1 MRRVFP
7 GGQLPTGA
15 AYARQIALGAA
26 QGQRQPPTYRRGQG
40 GGQLPISSDAE
51 HDPSYEK
58 IPAWYTVSINLGG
71 VAGNTGNGAV
81 QLRPE
86 PFILKRITW
95 ATTGDC
101 HPYVNQF
108 PGFSLQGRSVQM
120 EWSDEYTKFFGDQ
133 PSLISA
139 VFGDSQG
146 FLDVPR
152 GALFQ
157 GSQNLTVKLTRLI
170 WPSSLTAAETR
181 FDFTFTGLG
190 LLPKDV
196 AQSGSAG

>member
-1 MRRVFP
+1 MRPMFP
-7 GGQLPTGA
+7 GGQMPVGMV
-15 AYARQIALGAA
+15 YNRQIALG
-26 QGQRQPPTYRRGQG
+26 QQPMRRRAPVVRGDG
-40 GGQLPISSDAE
+40 ARYPGSASDAE
-51 HDPSYEK
+51 MDPDWEK
-58 IPAWYTVSINLGG
+58 IPAWYTASATLGG
-71 VAGNTGNGAV
+71 VASNTASATV

-101 HPYVNQF
+101 HPYADTF
-108 PGFSLQGRSVQM
+108 PGFSIQGRSVTVA
-120 EWSDEYTKFFGDQ
+120 WSDEFTKFMGNQ
-133 PSLISA
+133 PALIAA

-146 FLDVPR
+146 FLDIPR

-157 GSQNLTVKLTRLI
+157 GSQNLGVTLVRLL
-170 WPSSLTAAETR
+170 WPSALAAADTR

-190 LLPKDV
+190 LLPKGV